1 MSYYKLPPNYYLQF
15 YPPPPHPPPPPAF
28 QTTTQKFLRF
38 HDFHHTHFI
47 QNRNFFH
54 ALNSTT
60 PWWSWKVEE
69 EGVEEGSRYQ
79 QQQPE
84 EYGNYEYQEEYYEER
99 EEEKTEKVEF
109 VLSEEAIAMF
119 RFSELRK
126 QQRKLF
132 DFGSPLIEQ
141 VSHIIILIFNLK
153 KKIFFLQVAE
163 EISKSKNNNNN
174 NDNND
179 INDNNDNLQSQSDDN
194 YLDTEPD
201 PSIIPS
207 FHNQPCMESKELYG
221 DSCTIIN
228 TLEAAVNSTFVQ
240 SFNVSNKATNN
251 SRRDE
256 EVVYWPVLPLR
267 FV

>member
-84 EYGNYEYQEEYYEER
+84 EYENYEYQEEYYEER
-99 EEEKTEKVEF
+99 EEEKAEGVEF

-126 QQRKLF
+126 QQL
-132 DFGSPLIEQ
+132 
-141 VSHIIILIFNLK
+141 
-153 KKIFFLQVAE
+153 AE
-163 EISKSKNNNNN
+163 EISKSKKKNNN

-179 INDNNDNLQSQSDDN
+179 NNDNDDNLQSQASSTDDN

-207 FHNQPCMESKELYG
+207 FHNQPCVESKELYG

>member
-84 EYGNYEYQEEYYEER
+84 EYENYEYQEEYYEER
-99 EEEKTEKVEF
+99 EEEKAEGVEF

-132 DFGSPLIEQ
+132 DFDSPLIEQ
-141 VSHIIILIFNLK
+141 VSHIIILTLNLKK
-153 KKIFFLQVAE
+153 KKIFF
-163 EISKSKNNNNN
+163 SKLRKRF
-174 NDNND
+174 
-179 INDNNDNLQSQSDDN
+179 QSQKKK
-194 YLDTEPD
+194 
-201 PSIIPS
+201 IIIMTIMIIMIMMIIYKVKHHQQMIITLTRNLIHQL
-207 FHNQPCMESKELYG
+207 FRHFIINLAWNQKNCME
-221 DSCTIIN
+221 
-228 TLEAAVNSTFVQ
+228 TLARS
-240 SFNVSNKATNN
+240 
-251 SRRDE
+251 
-256 EVVYWPVLPLR
+256 LIH
-267 FV
+267 

>member
-60 PWWSWKVEE
+60 PWWSWKV
-69 EGVEEGSRYQ
+69 GVEEGSRYQ
-79 QQQPE
+79 QQQPK
-84 EYGNYEYQEEYYEER
+84 EYENYEYQEEYYEER
-99 EEEKTEKVEF
+99 EEEKTEGVEF

-132 DFGSPLIEQ
+132 DFDSPLIEQ
-141 VSHIIILIFNLK
+141 VSHIIILTLNLK
-153 KKIFFLQVAE
+153 KKIFF
-163 EISKSKNNNNN
+163 SKLRKRF
-174 NDNND
+174 
-179 INDNNDNLQSQSDDN
+179 QSQ
-194 YLDTEPD
+194 
-201 PSIIPS
+201 
-207 FHNQPCMESKELYG
+207 K
-221 DSCTIIN
+221 
-228 TLEAAVNSTFVQ
+228 
-240 SFNVSNKATNN
+240 KKK
-251 SRRDE
+251 
-256 EVVYWPVLPLR
+256 
-267 FV
+267 

>member
-69 EGVEEGSRYQ
+69 EGVEEGSIYQ

-84 EYGNYEYQEEYYEER
+84 EYENYEYKEEYYEER
-99 EEEKTEKVEF
+99 EEEKAEGVEF

-126 QQRKLF
+126 QQL
-132 DFGSPLIEQ
+132 
-141 VSHIIILIFNLK
+141 
-153 KKIFFLQVAE
+153 AE
-163 EISKSKNNNNN
+163 EISKSKKKNNN

-179 INDNNDNLQSQSDDN
+179 NNDNDDNLQSQASSTDDN

-207 FHNQPCMESKELYG
+207 FHNQPCVESKELYG

>member
-84 EYGNYEYQEEYYEER
+84 EYENYEYQEEYYEER
-99 EEEKTEKVEF
+99 EEEKAEGVEF

-126 QQRKLF
+126 QQP
-132 DFGSPLIEQ
+132 S
-141 VSHIIILIFNLK
+141 ST
-153 KKIFFLQVAE
+153 
-163 EISKSKNNNNN
+163 
-174 NDNND
+174 
-179 INDNNDNLQSQSDDN
+179 DDN

-207 FHNQPCMESKELYG
+207 FHNQPCVESKELYG

>member
-84 EYGNYEYQEEYYEER
+84 EYENYEYQEEYYEER
-99 EEEKTEKVEF
+99 EEEKAEGVEF

-126 QQRKLF
+126 QQL
-132 DFGSPLIEQ
+132 
-141 VSHIIILIFNLK
+141 
-153 KKIFFLQVAE
+153 AE
-163 EISKSKNNNNN
+163 EISKSKKKNNN

-179 INDNNDNLQSQSDDN
+179 NNDNDDNLQSQASSTDDN

-207 FHNQPCMESKELYG
+207 FHNQPCVESKELYG

-256 EVVYWPVLPLR
+256 EVSR
-267 FV
+267 FFLDYMILLFILFTYTHKK

>member
-79 QQQPE
+79 QQQPK
-84 EYGNYEYQEEYYEER
+84 EYENYEYQEEYYEER
-99 EEEKTEKVEF
+99 EEEKTEGVEF

-126 QQRKLF
+126 QQL
-132 DFGSPLIEQ
+132 
-141 VSHIIILIFNLK
+141 
-153 KKIFFLQVAE
+153 AE
-163 EISKSKNNNNN
+163 EISKSKKKKNN

-179 INDNNDNLQSQSDDN
+179 NNDNDDNLQSQASSTDDN

-207 FHNQPCMESKELYG
+207 FHNQPCVESKELYG